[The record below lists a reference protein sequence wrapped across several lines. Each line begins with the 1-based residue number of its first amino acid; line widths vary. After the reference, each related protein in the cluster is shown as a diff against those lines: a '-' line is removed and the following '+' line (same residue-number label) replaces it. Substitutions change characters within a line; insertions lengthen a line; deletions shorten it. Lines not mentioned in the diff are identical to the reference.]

1 MARIKLEL
9 QDSITLGNLDASRD
23 WGYAGDYVEAM
34 WMMLQQDAP
43 DDYVIATGETHT
55 IRELL
60 ENAFALAGID
70 DWESH
75 VKQDPRFYRPAEVDL
90 LFGDASKAREVLGWK
105 PRVSF
110 PELVRMMY
118 ENDLT
123 AERIKAG
130 FERSSGAI
138 ARTVSAHVGLCA
150 GRRRSS
156 RVPHRRERRRVAE
169 IELLD
174 LVDGHVVPDRGRQ
187 HVDALGG
194 AFPPDDLRAEQS
206 PGRRARRRPSP

>member
-1 MARIKLEL
+1 MTRKVTNAVARIKLEL

-34 WMMLQQDAP
+34 WMMLQQDTP

-70 DWESH
+70 DWERY

-105 PRVSF
+105 PRVGF

-123 AERIKAG
+123 AERDEGRSLAG
-130 FERSSGAI
+130 S
-138 ARTVSAHVGLCA
+138 T
-150 GRRRSS
+150 RRSRAWRAATS
-156 RVPHRRERRRVAE
+156 TGSHTRRERRRVAE
-169 IELLD
+169 VELLRSRR
-174 LVDGHVVPDRGRQ
+174 PSSRSRSRSP
-187 HVDALGG
+187 ARRC
-194 AFPPDDLRAEQS
+194 AWRRP
-206 PGRRARRRPSP
+206 PGRRSARRAAARSRARRRPSP